1 MSQTDLI
8 LQHLEAGNTITPAQ
22 AYAMCGT
29 LALHSRIAEI
39 RGRGYAI
46 QKQMH
51 HEHGKVWGEYFLAIP
66 HG

>member
-1 MSQTDLI
+1 MSQTDAI
-8 LQHLEAGNTITPAQ
+8 LKHLEAGNTVTPLSAQ
-22 AYAMCGT
+22 RLCGT

-46 QKQMH
+46 DMAMRSAN
-51 HEHGKVWGEYFLAIP
+51 GSRWGEYWLAIP